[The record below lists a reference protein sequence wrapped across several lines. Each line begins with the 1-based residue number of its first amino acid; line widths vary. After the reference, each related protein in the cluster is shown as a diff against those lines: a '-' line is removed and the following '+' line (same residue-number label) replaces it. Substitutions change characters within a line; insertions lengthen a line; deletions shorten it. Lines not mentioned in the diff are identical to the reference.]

1 LRTSVAQREQVLRGW
16 RWRNWDFHSSAELA
30 GLETEWE
37 MPVVIRSVEFNPPI
51 REDWLRIVTKS
62 ESTAEFPHSA
72 PGRHNTG
79 HSFLSNENVVFSR
92 MALSGFGQRKECF
105 RLAIKEFIK
114 HHYRHFNAAS
124 LIDAAEGYV
133 KLIDGGGKMFLT
145 MGGAMS
151 TAELGLSLAEMIR
164 QGKVH
169 AITCTGANL
178 EEDVFNLVAHDF
190 YERVPNYRDLT
201 PADEVA
207 LLDRHMNRVTDT
219 CIPEMEAM
227 RRIEKVVLKEW
238 MRADQAGESFF
249 PHQFMYKIL
258 LSGDLK
264 DSYQIDPKNSWLLAA
279 AERNLPMFVPGWEDS
294 TLGNMY
300 AGHCISGDVKRVHTV
315 RTGIEYMMEL
325 AEWYT
330 ATTAEVPLGFFQIA
344 GGIAGDFPI
353 CVVPMLHQDLQ
364 RDHVPLW
371 AYFCQISDSTT
382 SYGSYSGA
390 VPNEKIT
397 WGKLGA
403 DTPKYIIES
412 DATIVAPL
420 VFAYVL
426 GW

>member
-1 LRTSVAQREQVLRGW
+1 MP
-16 RWRNWDFHSSAELA
+16 DISS
-30 GLETEWE
+30 
-37 MPVVIRSVEFNPPI
+37 
-51 REDWLRIVTKS
+51 
-62 ESTAEFPHSA
+62 
-72 PGRHNTG
+72 
-79 HSFLSNENVVFSR
+79 
-92 MALSGFGQRKECF
+92 
-105 RLAIKEFIK
+105 FIK

-124 LIDAAEGYV
+124 LVDAAEAYKAHLV
-133 KLIDGGGKMFLT
+133 SGGKMFMT
-145 MGGAMS
+145 IAGAMS

-164 QGKVH
+164 QDKVH
-169 AITCTGANL
+169 GICCTGANL

-190 YERVPNYRDLT
+190 YERVPHYRDLT
-201 PADEVA
+201 PADEAA
-207 LLDRHMNRVTDT
+207 LLSRHMNRVTDT

-227 RRIEKVVLKEW
+227 RRIENEVLEEW
-238 MRADQAGESFF
+238 VKADQANERYF

-258 LSGDLK
+258 LSGRLK
-264 DSYQIDPKNSWLLAA
+264 GSYQIDPKNSWLLAA
-279 AERNLPMFVPGWEDS
+279 AEKNLPMFVPGWEDA

-300 AGHCISGDVKRVHTV
+300 AGHCITGDVKKVHTV

-330 ATTAEVPLGFFQIA
+330 ETTKAAPLGFFQIG

-364 RDHVPLW
+364 REHVPLW

-397 WGKLGA
+397 WGKLGEK
-403 DTPKYIIES
+403 TPKFIVES
-412 DATIVAPL
+412 DASIVAPL
-420 VFAYVL
+420 MFAYVL